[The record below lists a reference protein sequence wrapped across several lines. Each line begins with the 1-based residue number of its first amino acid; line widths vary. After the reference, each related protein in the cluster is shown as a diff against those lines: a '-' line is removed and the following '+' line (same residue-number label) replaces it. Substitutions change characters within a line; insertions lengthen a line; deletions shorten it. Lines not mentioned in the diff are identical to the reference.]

1 MSVSP
6 WAGYLPSPSAPVS
19 LQGKEVKLK
28 NLKKR
33 CKRGMARNDKGGV
46 GGVGRPTLIN
56 SGSLLAFRTG
66 VELYPPPGLTVPG
79 TRPSSLQGQRASCPP
94 SPFRQV
100 PKPVGHSRPGSQ
112 PRSHSSLSVLQS
124 LPDCCVLGPLCLTC
138 PDPIPSRLELLQEN
152 YFSCLGS
159 RSLHFLLL
167 QM

>member
-1 MSVSP
+1 MS
-6 WAGYLPSPSAPVS
+6 LR
-19 LQGKEVKLK
+19 GKEVKLK
-28 NLKKR
+28 NIKKTH
-33 CKRGMARNDKGGV
+33 KRGMARNGKSRA

-56 SGSLLAFRTG
+56 SGNLLAFRTR
-66 VELYPPPGLTVPG
+66 VELYPSPGLTAPG

-100 PKPVGHSRPGSQ
+100 PKPVGHSWPGSQ

-138 PDPIPSRLELLQEN
+138 PDPILSRLGPLQEN
-152 YFSCLGS
+152 YCSCLGS
-159 RSLHFLLL
+159 GSLHFLLL